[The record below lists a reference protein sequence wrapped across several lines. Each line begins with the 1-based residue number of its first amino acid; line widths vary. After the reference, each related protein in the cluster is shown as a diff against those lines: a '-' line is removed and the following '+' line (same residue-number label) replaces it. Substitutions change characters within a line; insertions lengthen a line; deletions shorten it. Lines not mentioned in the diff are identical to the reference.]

1 MFDKRTEAESKKQ
14 PAPLQDRPSPTKPA
28 VRSSSLIGVSIR
40 IKGDIEGDDNLV
52 IEGHVDGSVRL
63 PSNELTI
70 STSGEVNAE
79 VTAKTVK
86 IDGSVIGDVQ
96 GSEIVVVSKTG
107 KVQGNITSPRVTLE
121 DGAKFKDSI
130 DMDPGSIKGSQ
141 PVAEE
146 PRATYAV
153 PAKKVGAQG

>member
-40 IKGDIEGDDNLV
+40 IKGDDNLV

-153 PAKKVGAQG
+153 PAKKVGAQR